1 MIRVLHISDVHLGA
15 RLGGFDSAAA
25 ERREAIRAA
34 FRGLPERA
42 NALEIDAVLV
52 AGDLFDGTR
61 PASADVDLA
70 REVLRALAAD
80 GRPVVAIPGNHD
92 AALAADSPWRAMP
105 DIVTTILEPCFGDP
119 VTLTARGGECALHVY
134 GIAYDPT
141 VEPDPIGGYRRS
153 DAPGVHV
160 VLLHAGVAD
169 HPDWTGGASLR
180 TTTAELAGLDA
191 DYIALGDYHGHRP
204 PGDFGGPPACY
215 CGSFAAVAVDEVG
228 PRGCAVVELEPG
240 APPRVRLDP
249 SPVPALVDL
258 GPVDVSD
265 CGDEIEAA
273 DRVGALLGDVNAH
286 PVVTLTGEPAFPL
299 DVDRVRDAVRERYG
313 FAVVRDET
321 RFIDS
326 AHVRA
331 LAGQPTIAGH
341 VARLGLER
349 RDAAPGDAAQA
360 EAERALRLALRALD
374 AESA

>member
-15 RLGGFDSAAA
+15 RLGGFEAAAA

-34 FRGLPERA
+34 FRRLPERA
-42 NALEIDAVLV
+42 EALEIDAVLV
-52 AGDLFDGTR
+52 AGDLFDGSR
-61 PASADVDLA
+61 PAAADVDVA
-70 REVLRALAAD
+70 REVLRALAAG

-92 AALAADSPWRAMP
+92 GVAGADSPWHAMP
-105 DIVTTILEPCFGDP
+105 DVVTTILEPRFGDSATFVLP
-119 VTLTARGGECALHVY
+119 DGETALHVY
-134 GIAYDPT
+134 GVAYDPT
-141 VEPDPIGGYRRS
+141 VEPDPIRGYRRS

-180 TTTAELAGLDA
+180 TTTAELAGLNA
-191 DYIALGDYHGHRP
+191 DYIALGDYHGHRSP
-204 PGDFGGPPACY
+204 AEFGGPPACY
-215 CGSFAAVAVDEVG
+215 CGSFAAVAIDEVG
-228 PRGCAVVELEPG
+228 PRGCAVVDLEPG
-240 APPRVRLDP
+240 APPRVRLEP
-249 SPVPALVDL
+249 SSVPTLVDL
-258 GPVDVSD
+258 GSLDVSD
-265 CGDEIEAA
+265 AEDEIDAA
-273 DRVGALLGDVNAH
+273 ERVGAVLGEASAH

-326 AHVRA
+326 AHVRV

-349 RDAAPGDAAQA
+349 REAAAGDAARA
-360 EAERALRLALRALD
+360 EAERALRLALRALE
-374 AESA
+374 AKTP